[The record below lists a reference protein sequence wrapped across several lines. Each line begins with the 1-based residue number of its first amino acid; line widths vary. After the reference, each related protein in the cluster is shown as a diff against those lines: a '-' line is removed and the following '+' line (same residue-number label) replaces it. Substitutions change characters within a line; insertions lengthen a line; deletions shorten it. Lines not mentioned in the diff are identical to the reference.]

1 MVIFTVIVIFFVNF
15 TIFFRFLTSKKI
27 LESLVLSVAT
37 TLLFII
43 RKNYIFVAIVI
54 TIIIVAII
62 SINDVVIF
70 IILYYYDYYYYY
82 HFYSYYYCYY
92 YYHYCCYYNYHLV
105 VSECVFSVT
114 SPLRNITSF
123 LSGAIFSSMALIYS
137 SIF

>member
-43 RKNYIFVAIVI
+43 RKNYIF
-54 TIIIVAII
+54 IVAII

-70 IILYYYDYYYYY
+70 IILYYYHYYYYY